1 MRCAPHAM
9 PSGRHAGPTAAE
21 VARRYIEDHPSIR
34 DCLSHDIINFTSLG
48 RKIREE
54 TGLTN
59 QEAVEVAC
67 RRYQRQMRTERP
79 LEARVIEIVKA
90 SRLEVRTRVA
100 IITARQDWQLV
111 DSILEAG
118 RPLAADRRHLLQLLQ
133 GPGALTILCEED
145 MVDPIVQAVGRR
157 GTLGTHRQLSALTV
171 RSPDSIVDT
180 PGVLAFLAGSLYRA
194 GINSLEAVSVYTDS
208 TFVVR
213 EKDVLRAFRI
223 LSELVHP
230 PADSEESAL
239 EEKPPRPAV
248 EHR

>member
-1 MRCAPHAM
+1 M

-21 VARRYIEDHPSIR
+21 VARRYIEDHPSVR

-48 RKIREE
+48 RRIREE
-54 TGLTN
+54 TGLAN

-67 RRYQRQMRTERP
+67 RRYQRQMRAERP
-79 LEARVIEIVKA
+79 LEARVMEIVKA

-100 IITARQDWQLV
+100 IITARHDWSLV
-111 DSILEAG
+111 DSILETG
-118 RPLAADRRHLLQLLQ
+118 RPLLADRRHLLQLLQ

-145 MVDPIVQAVGRR
+145 MVEPLAQAVGRR
-157 GTLGTHRQLSALTV
+157 ATLGVHRQLSALTV
-171 RSPDSIVDT
+171 RSPESITET

-194 GINSLEAVSVYTDS
+194 GINSLESVSVYTDS

-230 PADSEESAL
+230 PGEAEDGGL
-239 EEKPPRPAV
+239 ETKSPRPAV